1 MVAVCKLQ
9 SCTGTLPTACTTCA
23 TDYWHNQDAQ
33 SANLGTCS
41 MCTACTAGTYESVD
55 CLVVADRTCPSCTAV
70 VDIATDADTAAED
83 GLDATTTCV
92 SASSS
97 RVSACR
103 LGFFKTVGVDAV
115 ANAATCTGA
124 DDGAG
129 TGTACALNT
138 DSSACAVA
146 GADCVYTS
154 ATVQETSDTCTA
166 CSTCA
171 GGTFESAACTADSD
185 TVCTVCDVVANIAT
199 QAVDNTDAVTTCVS
213 ADSTRVD
220 FCTASF
226 WKVAGDGEY
235 MYTSNLHHNF

>member
-146 GADCVYTS
+146 GADCAYTAANAAPAGYIIEMTS
-154 ATVQETSDTCTA
+154 PYVHKHAHIGISISSTVSG
-166 CSTCA
+166 SLML
-171 GGTFESAACTADSD
+171 
-185 TVCTVCDVVANIAT
+185 VVSGHPSLTLALA
-199 QAVDNTDAVTTCVS
+199 
-213 ADSTRVD
+213 
-220 FCTASF
+220 
-226 WKVAGDGEY
+226 
-235 MYTSNLHHNF
+235 LP